1 MLSKSLLILKGSF
14 EWQKS
19 PAAPTLGISLPQAG
33 GMTSDDIL
41 SVILMTIMV
50 SGGDM
55 KASAVYWWQK
65 AVQWARQLSL
75 HQLDSPHAVT
85 SPDASGYTGTAIQ
98 SAYQKEQQR
107 RTFWLLYCLDRHLA
121 LSYNREPLLV
131 DGEHFV
137 FQPLPEDQWQSL
149 ATRSI
154 ENVSLE
160 ERQQGPSLV
169 ISGKGFFEYF
179 LPLMALLGDVITTRR
194 LKSHPRITANN
205 RAEFVTSVAQ
215 RLDLCD
221 KSIENLGHPTK
232 NTAWTPPAPIH
243 QQSPSEAGHTVASA
257 TSPSEGGA
265 VPRSSR
271 LNPRCH
277 LVIYYA
283 RFILC
288 VLRILLHGEWDAIT
302 LLGSSSPSASSPLQ
316 NSVSDWIT
324 SPSFNE
330 CAGSAIKAAEV
341 VSQILQDDPE
351 LSLMPYLFGIYLF
364 HGSLILLLFAD
375 RMSSVHGGPNESVKR
390 ACEVIIRAHEAC
402 IVTLNTEFQ
411 RVFRK
416 VMRITLLLVQ
426 AQARN
431 LQSESTHGRG
441 QDFLGTDHAAS
452 VHSPTAGQIAEIF
465 TIRSELL
472 GLLRWNC
479 GGEGLA
485 I

>member
-1 MLSKSLLILKGSF
+1 
-14 EWQKS
+14 
-19 PAAPTLGISLPQAG
+19 
-33 GMTSDDIL
+33 MTSDDVL
-41 SVILMTIMV
+41 SVILITILV

-65 AVQWARQLSL
+65 AVQWARQLGL
-75 HQLDSPHAVT
+75 HQLDLPQISRQWVAVT
-85 SPDASGYTGTAIQ
+85 SPDSSGYAGTAVQ
-98 SAYQKEQQR
+98 STYQREQQR

-121 LSYNREPLLV
+121 LSYNREPLLL

-149 ATRSI
+149 ASRSTD
-154 ENVSLE
+154 NASLE
-160 ERQQGPSLV
+160 DRQQGPSLV

-179 LPLMALLGDVITTRR
+179 LPLMALLGDVVTTRR
-194 LKSHPRITANN
+194 LRNHPRIGANN
-205 RAEFVTSVAQ
+205 RADFLTSVGK

-221 KSIENLGHPTK
+221 KSIENLHHPAR
-232 NTAWTPPAPIH
+232 NTVWTPQPTN
-243 QQSPSEAGHTVASA
+243 QQTPSEGGHTVAST
-257 TSPSEGGA
+257 TSPSAGSA
-265 VPRSSR
+265 LHSSHPSPPR
-271 LNPRCH
+271 H
-277 LVIYYA
+277 LVIHYA

-288 VLRILLHGEWDAIT
+288 VLRILLYGEWDAIT
-302 LLGSSSPSASSPLQ
+302 LLGSSSPDASSPLQ

-341 VSQILQDDPE
+341 VSQILQNDPE

-375 RMSSVHGGPNESVKR
+375 RMSSVHGGPNESVER

-431 LQSESTHGRG
+431 LQSESAQGPG
-441 QDFLGTDHAAS
+441 QQDFSGTWVAGEAIGG
-452 VHSPTAGQIAEIF
+452 HSPSAGQIAEIF

>member
-1 MLSKSLLILKGSF
+1 
-14 EWQKS
+14 
-19 PAAPTLGISLPQAG
+19 
-33 GMTSDDIL
+33 
-41 SVILMTIMV
+41 MV

-65 AVQWARQLSL
+65 AVQWARQLGL
-75 HQLDSPHAVT
+75 HQLDSPHDPRVEAAFM
-85 SPDASGYTGTAIQ
+85 SSES
-98 SAYQKEQQR
+98 SAYQREQQR
-107 RTFWLLYCLDRHLA
+107 RIFWLLYCLDRHLA

-137 FQPLPEDQWQSL
+137 FQPLSEDQWQSL
-149 ATRSI
+149 ATRLTDDI
-154 ENVSLE
+154 PLE
-160 ERQQGPSLV
+160 ERQQGPCLV

-194 LKSHPRITANN
+194 LRNHPRITASN
-205 RAEFVTSVAQ
+205 RMEFVASVAQ
-215 RLDLCD
+215 RLDVCE
-221 KSIENLGHPTK
+221 KSIENLGHTIQ
-232 NTAWTPPAPIH
+232 NTAWTPPAPSSMH
-243 QQSPSEAGHTVASA
+243 HPSPSDAGRTVASS
-257 TSPSEGGA
+257 TSPADGSAALPG
-265 VPRSSR
+265 SR
-271 LNPRCH
+271 LNPPRH
-277 LVIYYA
+277 LVIHYA

-288 VLRILLHGEWDAIT
+288 VLRILLYGEWDAIT

-341 VSQILQDDPE
+341 VSQILRDDPE

-375 RMSSVHGGPNESVKR
+375 RMSSVHGGPNESVER

-416 VMRITLLLVQ
+416 VMRITLMLVQ

-431 LQSESTHGRG
+431 LHSESTQGRG
-441 QDFLGTDHAAS
+441 LQDFPGTWAADGT
-452 VHSPTAGQIAEIF
+452 VNAHSPTAGQIAEIF